1 MMAAPRIHGRLT
13 MFVLTDSPDRAFIE
27 HLQGCL
33 ERQGIECLINDLGR
47 TADGQPYFAIE
58 LPRYKQMAAARAL
71 LYRSRSFPHSIH
83 PQHFD
88 AFMQVR
94 EQPQQ
99 QRLAWLTSPW
109 ALRFSALCLAIVLVG
124 LAVEALSR

>member
-1 MMAAPRIHGRLT
+1 
-13 MFVLTDSPDRAFIE
+13 MFVLTDSTDRAFIE

-33 ERQGIECLINDLGR
+33 ERQGIECMVNDLGR

-83 PQHFD
+83 PQYFD

-99 QRLAWLTSPW
+99 QLQTWLTSPW
-109 ALRFSALCLAIVLVG
+109 ALRFSGLCLAILLVG